1 MVVDLLNMKQQM
13 DETTT
18 NFIEK
23 FRKLS
28 NKWMVQ
34 WLPRVE
40 YVTMV
45 MSNMHPQLREMLL
58 TQDCPD
64 LNLLTTR
71 VSRIE
76 QIITE
81 KQEGGSNWDGAILG
95 VCWKLR

>member
-1 MVVDLLNMKQQM
+1 
-13 DETTT
+13 
-18 NFIEK
+18 
-23 FRKLS
+23 
-28 NKWMVQ
+28 
-34 WLPRVE
+34 
-40 YVTMV
+40 

-95 VCWKLR
+95 VC